1 MRKCCEKN
9 VFNKGGGLDKKGVEK
24 NKWGRERG
32 GRFDPQRNYVCQY
45 TKVIK

>member
-9 VFNKGGGLDKKGVEK
+9 VFNKGGGLTRKGWRKISGE
-24 NKWGRERG
+24 G
-32 GRFDPQRNYVCQY
+32 FDPQRNYVCQY